1 MGNIPK
7 CLPFVEVQLT
17 LFLLESSVLG
27 PMTVDK
33 KNVIPVKKEIIRIRN
48 QPNFDNNWIMLL
60 NPVRF

>member
-60 NPVRF
+60 NTVRF